1 MLGLAARAGA
11 VLPGTDRVREAARGD
26 GLFFVF
32 VANDASDNA
41 QDKVVP
47 LLQSRQIPFA
57 VVFDRD
63 ALGAAV
69 GRAGISAL
77 GITDRKLASRVKE
90 LVTELE

>member
-11 VLPGTDRVREAARGD
+11 ALPGTDRVREAARGD

-41 QDKVVP
+41 LDKVVP
-47 LLQSRQIPFA
+47 LLKSREIPYA

-63 ALGAAV
+63 ALGGAI

-90 LVTELE
+90 LVKDLE

>member
-63 ALGAAV
+63 ELGGAV

-77 GITDRKLASRVKE
+77 GITDRKLASRVQE

>member
-11 VLPGTDRVREAARGD
+11 ALPGTDRVREAARGD

-47 LLQSRQIPFA
+47 LLQSRQIPYA
-57 VVFDRD
+57 VLFDRD

-77 GITDRKLASRVKE
+77 GITDRKLASRVEQLVSE
-90 LVTELE
+90 LK